1 MTKHKSKKVTLTK
14 IDPSI
19 LKPKPVAT
27 SQHASHTGAR
37 VIATVNPVRQPL
49 PPADSL
55 GFNLDLGNFD
65 SDPGHP
71 DLDPG
76 NVGEECVDD
85 DDSRAYYVARVRV
98 SSIVVFGY
106 GLTTTR
112 IIPSR
117 YGGVNATYF
126 FKNLFDLKVGGCPLM
141 ILANSVARKASSGA
155 SIVSQSNSFARA
167 A

>member
-1 MTKHKSKKVTLTK
+1 MAKRKLKTGTLTK

-27 SQHASHTGAR
+27 SQHAGHKGAR

-55 GFNLDLGNFD
+55 GFNFDLENFD
-65 SDPGHP
+65 SDTGHP
-71 DLDPG
+71 GLDPA
-76 NVGEECVDD
+76 NIDEECVDD
-85 DDSRAYYVARVRV
+85 GDSRGYYVARVRV
-98 SSIVVFGY
+98 FSLVISGY
-106 GLTTTR
+106 GLTIPR
-112 IIPSR
+112 IIRSR

-126 FKNLFDLKVGGCPLM
+126 YKNLFDLKVGGCPIM
-141 ILANSVARKASSGA
+141 TLANSATRKASSGV
-155 SIVSQSNSFARA
+155 SIVLQSNSFARA